1 LFTAG
6 VPDPDLIIRTSGE
19 LRVSN
24 FLIWQ
29 AAYSEWYITPTF
41 WPDFDKDEYRRALE
55 SFATATGV
63 MERYLRGNFR
73 NPMRRRLITALGLAA
88 NRNARHFIWR
98 HLLLFID
105 GHVSYRR
112 SWEYVH
118 LFRAV
123 KFEPQMHITVGGVA
137 LVTLRAC
144 SFPDLHSLPLPQAML
159 LAMAYHLYDYERGRD
174 QSALDFAI
182 TVGGITYIG
191 WIGSYLLDLRN
202 LPEGG
207 WWFMLVMFCVWSG
220 DSGAY
225 SIGRAYGKHKMAPR
239 LSPKKSWEGY
249 AASVFTGMI
258 TGAFYVYVFQ
268 TFGNLT
274 SDITI
279 WQGAI
284 LGLLLGSLPPLGDLG
299 REHDQAS
306 VWN

>member
-1 LFTAG
+1 
-6 VPDPDLIIRTSGE
+6 
-19 LRVSN
+19 
-24 FLIWQ
+24 
-29 AAYSEWYITPTF
+29 
-41 WPDFDKDEYRRALE
+41 
-55 SFATATGV
+55 
-63 MERYLRGNFR
+63 
-73 NPMRRRLITALGLAA
+73 MRRRLITALGLAA
-88 NRNARHFIWR
+88 VGMPAILFGGIFYYALMGTFLIGAAR
-98 HLLLFID
+98 
-105 GHVSYRR
+105 
-112 SWEYVH
+112 EYVH

-123 KFEPQMHITVGGVA
+123 KFEPQMHITLGGVA
-137 LVTLRAC
+137 LVTLTRMF
-144 SFPDLHSLPLPQAML
+144 FPEFAQPAFAASVL

-191 WIGSYLLDLRN
+191 WIGSYLFELRN

-284 LGLLLGSLPPLGDLG
+284 MGLLLGSLPPLGDLG
-299 REHDQAS
+299 ESMIKRQSGIKDSSDIIPGHGGFFDRIDSWLWGAVIGYYFL
-306 VWN
+306 VWFIL